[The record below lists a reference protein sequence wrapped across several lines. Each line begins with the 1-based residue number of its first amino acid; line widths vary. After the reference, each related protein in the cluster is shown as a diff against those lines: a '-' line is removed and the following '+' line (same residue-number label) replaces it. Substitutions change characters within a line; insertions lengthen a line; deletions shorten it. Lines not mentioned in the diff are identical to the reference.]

1 MNDWEA
7 LHDSKQNIESLRR
20 EIQNRKINWDQ
31 LLDHWEGDGLK
42 SKVLAKAVQT
52 PSSTYLE
59 HVMASDLTTA
69 NPHRNCLFRASLD
82 RMKDSINRNIRRD
95 TYRTDT
101 SDKGPTLFRDDKFS
115 TDLAWSA
122 EEGRPGPAMA
132 EFSRFLMELSGECTL
147 ASSSDPLRD
156 ADLLGY
162 HPNVPAMKHDRL
174 IR

>member
-20 EIQNRKINWDQ
+20 EIQNRKTKWTQ
-31 LLDHWEGDGLK
+31 LLDHWDGDGLR
-42 SKVLAKAVQT
+42 SKDAAKPVQI

-69 NPHRNCLFRASLD
+69 NPRRNCLFRASLD
-82 RMKDSINRNIRRD
+82 RMEDSVNRNRQRG
-95 TYRTDT
+95 TDQT
-101 SDKGPTLFRDDKFS
+101 VRSDQGPTLFRDDKFS

-122 EEGRPGPAMA
+122 EENRSGPAMT
-132 EFSRFLMELSGECTL
+132 EFSRFLMELSGERTL
-147 ASSSDPLRD
+147 AASSDPLRD